1 MAGSLVGSFAPG
13 VYCYSNI
20 IHAIRNEMRELIQRD
35 WRSHEKNVSPE
46 REEIEAFFSK
56 GGHPY
61 SMTHSAITI
70 QTSPDS
76 LPSIPHWMGEV
87 AAFAQIL
94 HQTRI
99 LTTIEERVRFARA
112 RMGTYEL
119 IDFVAILIGYALS
132 GEPTL
137 RAFYN
142 RLIPFAN
149 VFMAFLGAS
158 SYPRAQLCRAFWR
171 HSIRPAWKAC
181 EPCSRRI
188 CWPATRLLTL
198 VGSRIEAHS
207 PGWSPMSMEPA
218 RLLANA
224 HSPSTS
230 RCLPRIAV
238 LTRCAP
244 KATRGANAEKSC
256 VPVPSDTSSYD
267 A

>member
-1 MAGSLVGSFAPG
+1 
-13 VYCYSNI
+13 
-20 IHAIRNEMRELIQRD
+20 MRELIQRD

-142 RLIPFAN
+142 PSDPFCQCVHGPFWAQA
-149 VFMAFLGAS
+149 VTLALS
-158 SYPRAQLCRAFWR
+158 SVALFGG
-171 HSIRPAWKAC
+171 
-181 EPCSRRI
+181 
-188 CWPATRLLTL
+188 TRSGQRGKL
-198 VGSRIEAHS
+198 AH
-207 PGWSPMSMEPA
+207 
-218 RLLANA
+218 
-224 HSPSTS
+224 
-230 RCLPRIAV
+230 
-238 LTRCAP
+238 
-244 KATRGANAEKSC
+244 
-256 VPVPSDTSSYD
+256 PVPGGS
-267 A
+267 AGPQPVC